1 MARLLIAALML
12 ATMLACV
19 IAASNVPQVQRL
31 DDNLDPRSPLIL
43 FQVPTAAILGQP
55 PISSAVG
62 ATRFLRAR
70 IDSTCSLAAGR
81 SSENFCF
88 GADSGSYCP
97 SCGTCCSAQD
107 TDTEEAEGL
116 LTSRDGE
123 KLLRSTSETLE
134 WCCGTDAV
142 CCAGGKC
149 CPSGGVCCAEGCCE
163 QGQQCIAGKCIA
175 GTGLPLST
183 SSTARTAAS
192 VKPTASDVRAMS
204 EAVSTETRP
213 TATTEEIL
221 IVAEISTSPT
231 PTSAYASNHKA
242 ISAESAPTASVT
254 PVTTINLLP
263 ESTPTPTASTTGAV
277 SHTSGLPFGAAVGLI
292 ISSAAVFVV
301 LGFIIALYCRRRRN
315 DRARAR
321 AAQMSMVLSPSS
333 PLLHDSPTMQPVA
346 FGGSMRSRSPLGL
359 SYTAYP
365 PYAIYNGNKIRNEN
379 RSGDD
384 RLVADHMNETASHGI
399 AGRISRTG
407 SAAATGILAGI
418 RSASRSGS
426 RRSFRPLVDA
436 DDTSTINLDDEDA
449 AEAHFAKLL
458 QEVREPLAYTLPRS
472 RSAAPSS
479 VYSAY
484 PSSAAFP
491 PAAYAVSHQVAA
503 ATGGDNC
510 AVGGGGYALPIA
522 ASMMAGGRTA
532 SQSANTNTNTNM
544 NISAGPTNLTR
555 APSFAASAVA
565 MARNASTG
573 STSSTMRSR
582 TRSIFFPAP
591 HHDAP
596 FSPPP
601 SAPAPSRP
609 LSSVMGGVGIALSC
623 DEPLYSPLPKTSP
636 MSLAMSVSS
645 VSSAGTGL
653 GPAVLR
659 WSQGTGRWS
668 EASAPQ
674 TQQAQT
680 NAHAYTQGHGQGQ
693 NIQNQNPDS
702 GVAWSSPSWTRKP
715 YVQIGQNAWSYAPTT
730 HYDKDLLVTS
740 PSSSSVTGSGHAS
753 PLISP
758 RTRAVTPVLGPGTG
772 PGFIAELE
780 GSGPLI

>member
-1 MARLLIAALML
+1 MKSYFVLQLKHWNGAAELML
-12 ATMLACV
+12 CAVPAGSVARAVVCAV
-19 IAASNVPQVQRL
+19 PRAAV
-31 DDNLDPRSPLIL
+31 DK
-43 FQVPTAAILGQP
+43 G
-55 PISSAVG
+55 SSA
-62 ATRFLRAR
+62 LR
-70 IDSTCSLAAGR
+70 
-81 SSENFCF
+81 EN
-88 GADSGSYCP
+88 ALW
-97 SCGTCCSAQD
+97 AQ
-107 TDTEEAEGL
+107 ACH
-116 LTSRDGE
+116 S
-123 KLLRSTSETLE
+123 
-134 WCCGTDAV
+134 
-142 CCAGGKC
+142 
-149 CPSGGVCCAEGCCE
+149 
-163 QGQQCIAGKCIA
+163 
-175 GTGLPLST
+175 
-183 SSTARTAAS
+183 RTAAS
-192 VKPTASDVRAMS
+192 VNPAASDVRAMS
-204 EAVSTETRP
+204 EAVSTETRL

-221 IVAEISTSPT
+221 MVAETSISPT

-242 ISAESAPTASVT
+242 ISAESVPTASVT
-254 PVTTINLLP
+254 PMTTSNLLP
-263 ESTPTPTASTTGAV
+263 ESTPTQTASTTGAI
-277 SHTSGLPFGAAVGLI
+277 SDTSGLPFGATIGLI
-292 ISSAAVFVV
+292 ISSAAVFIV

-321 AAQMSMVLSPSS
+321 AAQMSMVLSPPS

-365 PYAIYNGNKIRNEN
+365 PYAIYNGNKSRNEK

-384 RLVADHMNETASHGI
+384 RLVAGYMNETASHGI

-407 SAAATGILAGI
+407 SAATAGILAGI

-436 DDTSTINLDDEDA
+436 DDTSTIDFDDEDEDA
-449 AEAHFAKLL
+449 TEAHFAKLM
-458 QEVREPLAYTLPRS
+458 QEVREPLASTLPRS

-491 PAAYAVSHQVAA
+491 PAAYAVSYQVAA

-510 AVGGGGYALPIA
+510 AVGAGCVLPIA
-522 ASMMAGGRTA
+522 ASMMTTGRKA
-532 SQSANTNTNTNM
+532 SQSANTNTGTNM

-555 APSFAASAVA
+555 TPSFAASAVA

-573 STSSTMRSR
+573 STSSTMRSH

-601 SAPAPSRP
+601 PAPAPSRP
-609 LSSVMGGVGIALSC
+609 LSNVMGGVGIALSC

-645 VSSAGTGL
+645 VSSAG
-653 GPAVLR
+653 PAVLR

-674 TQQAQT
+674 AQQAQT

-693 NIQNQNPDS
+693 NTQNQNPDS
-702 GVAWSSPSWTRKP
+702 GVAWNSPSWTRMP

-730 HYDKDLLVTS
+730 HHDKDLVTS
-740 PSSSSVTGSGHAS
+740 PSASSVTGSGHAS